1 MGPRIVTLFGQ
12 NEISWGVG
20 NAFWTKEEV
29 SWGVSNAF
37 WTKGYQLGPCIGSA
51 FWTKGDQL
59 GR

>member
-1 MGPRIVTLFGQ
+1 MLVTLLGP

-20 NAFWTKEEV
+20 NAFWTKGGE
-29 SWGVSNAF
+29 
-37 WTKGYQLGPCIGSA
+37 LGPCNGNTFWTNGGQLRPCVGSA